1 MESLSAGL
9 YCDDKVQIF
18 FCMALSVGGPGRLTL
33 GLDMSCCE
41 AERVRDPCPPR
52 SERFDIRLRFSVTDA
67 GRGAAQVEVTIRATP
82 TSRGSETRIVVL
94 LSSSFEQ
101 ARRKDETLQR
111 FGKIGPI
118 KA

>member
-1 MESLSAGL
+1 
-9 YCDDKVQIF
+9 
-18 FCMALSVGGPGRLTL
+18 
-33 GLDMSCCE
+33 MSCCE

-94 LSSSFEQ
+94 LSFLLSKQ
-101 ARRKDETLQR
+101 ARRKDESLQR

-118 KA
+118 KVYLINRRIGRGVWTLTVHKTV